1 MDELSLGLAVCA
13 LTGSAVLAWAL
24 NLVSSRC
31 DTKTLME
38 KAVPVYELP
47 VPHFVSVE
55 QIMKLPSRYH
65 VPPRVEEPMTEESN
79 MASVPELLAR
89 IDERTKAAAT
99 LVEQKDI
106 FLRGEME
113 KVSRAIQ
120 ALPGE
125 IDAKLKGYAT
135 TEALNAVSKR
145 LEGVEGNNK
154 TVGMAVIL
162 AFITAIGAVVFK
174 GVG

>member
-1 MDELSLGLAVCA
+1 MFALGLAIFA
-13 LTGSAVLAWAL
+13 LGGAGVLSNILHKGSRPKLTPTQID
-24 NLVSSRC
+24 R
-31 DTKTLME
+31 LMSG
-38 KAVPVYELP
+38 PVA
-47 VPHFVSVE
+47 PHGPSVE
-55 QIMKLPSRYH
+55 QIMLLPSLYR
-65 VPPRVEEPMTEESN
+65 PSRVEEEMTEETNN
-79 MASVPELLAR
+79 MASEREMLAR
-89 IDERTKAAAT
+89 IDERTRAQAT

-145 LEGVEGNNK
+145 LEGVEGNSR

>member
-1 MDELSLGLAVCA
+1 MSVPPYEPPR
-13 LTGSAVLAWAL
+13 LTVQ
-24 NLVSSRC
+24 
-31 DTKTLME
+31 
-38 KAVPVYELP
+38 
-47 VPHFVSVE
+47 
-55 QIMKLPSRYH
+55 QIMLEPSSLQ
-65 VPPRVEEPMTEESN
+65 PTRVEEEMTDESPMSTDR
-79 MASVPELLAR
+79 ELLAR
-89 IDERTKAAAT
+89 IDERTRANAT
-99 LVEQKDI
+99 NAEQKDI
-106 FLRGEME
+106 FLRAEME

-145 LEGVEGNNK
+145 LEGVEGNSR

>member
-1 MDELSLGLAVCA
+1 
-13 LTGSAVLAWAL
+13 
-24 NLVSSRC
+24 
-31 DTKTLME
+31 
-38 KAVPVYELP
+38 
-47 VPHFVSVE
+47 
-55 QIMKLPSRYH
+55 
-65 VPPRVEEPMTEESN
+65 MTEETNN
-79 MASVPELLAR
+79 MASEREMLAR
-89 IDERTKAAAT
+89 IDERTRAQAT

-145 LEGVEGNNK
+145 LEGVEGNSR

>member
-1 MDELSLGLAVCA
+1 
-13 LTGSAVLAWAL
+13 
-24 NLVSSRC
+24 
-31 DTKTLME
+31 
-38 KAVPVYELP
+38 
-47 VPHFVSVE
+47 
-55 QIMKLPSRYH
+55 
-65 VPPRVEEPMTEESN
+65 MTEETNN
-79 MASVPELLAR
+79 MASEREMLAR
-89 IDERTKAAAT
+89 IDERTRAQAT

-145 LEGVEGNNK
+145 LEGVEGNSR

-162 AFITAIGAVVFK
+162 AFITAIGVVVFK